1 MRLRARLST
10 TVAGLT
16 AVLTLTATLSGCMTV
31 HGEEA
36 IVPAADTEEAQDV
49 LEHYVE
55 VYNEAK
61 PANDSELNATI
72 EVGGLGAINGAVLD
86 ARAGAIADAEEQG
99 DQRIIDQINEAYGP
113 EAFTPLEL
121 EDVRYHIPEQ
131 AGWPKFFVADAQS
144 NLTENR
150 WLLVF
155 TRNAIDEDWRASY
168 LGQVPT
174 AQLPEFAEEENGN
187 GALVDIPLTGT
198 DGDDLAVAPGELSA
212 AYADYLTA
220 GGVDPTFTA
229 GPYTTEA
236 LANREAAN
244 SNAAF
249 RTDYIDEPAEGAEYA
264 PVAIRTADGGALVFF
279 TTVHNSKQ
287 TVAEGEDPVEVLDL
301 DPASLALMD
310 GEARRAV
317 TWQRVAYQVAYVPAG
332 EGQVEIL
339 GQSRGATSVTG
350 E

>member
-1 MRLRARLST
+1 
-10 TVAGLT
+10 
-16 AVLTLTATLSGCMTV
+16 MTV

-36 IVPAADTEEAQDV
+36 IVPATDTEEAEEV
-49 LEHYVE
+49 LRHYVE

-61 PANDSELNATI
+61 PANDSELNATV
-72 EVGGLGAINGAVLD
+72 ESGGLGAINGAVLD

-99 DQRIIDQINEAYGP
+99 DQQIIDQINEAYGP
-113 EAFTPLEL
+113 DSFTPLEL
-121 EDVRYHIPEQ
+121 DDVRYHIPEQ
-131 AGWPKFFVADAQS
+131 AGWPKFFVAEARS

-155 TRNAIDEDWRASY
+155 TRDSIDEDWRASY
-168 LGQVPT
+168 LGQVPA
-174 AQLPEFAEEENGN
+174 AQLPELAEED
-187 GALVDIPLTGT
+187 GALVDVPLTGT
-198 DGDDLAVAPGELSA
+198 DGDDLAVPPAELSA
-212 AYADYLTA
+212 AYAEYLSA

-229 GPYTTEA
+229 GPYTTDA
-236 LANREAAN
+236 LASREEAN
-244 SNAAF
+244 NNAAF
-249 RTDYIDEPAEGAEYA
+249 RTDYIDEPAEDPEYA

-279 TTVHNSKQ
+279 TTLHNSKQ
-287 TVAEGEDPVEVLDL
+287 TVAEGENPAEVLRL
-301 DPASLALMD
+301 DPASLALME